1 MRPGGWIFLLFAWGI
16 ILSITVFCF
25 MKIFAKKE
33 LT

>member
-1 MRPGGWIFLLFAWGI
+1 MRPGGWILLIFAWGM

-25 MKIFAKKE
+25 RKILAKKE